1 MRNAGL
7 ALALV
12 ASAQLTVLSSPAFAQ
27 DDNSKAA
34 VQAPSE
40 TSTESTSS
48 SSSGQDA
55 KQKEKTGWI
64 VLAAGGVGFVTGV
77 VFDIIGG
84 FSGNLAGAGG
94 TNDSGETSNA
104 RPAWVFAG
112 TTLIVAGLAAGV
124 YGASTIISARKGADV
139 TNTAP
144 PPDEGAK
151 NDSVTKAAQA
161 RAASA
166 PSIVVPLLHGTF

>member
-34 VQAPSE
+34 GQAPSE
-40 TSTESTSS
+40 TTTESTSS
-48 SSSGQDA
+48 SSSGQDN

-64 VLAAGGVGFVTGV
+64 ILAAGGVGFVTGV
-77 VFDIIGG
+77 VFDIVGG
-84 FSGNLAGAGG
+84 FSGSIAGAGG
-94 TNDSGETSNA
+94 PGDSGETSNA

-112 TTLIVAGLAAGV
+112 TTLIVAGLAAGI
-124 YGASTIISARKGADV
+124 YGGSQIISARKGTDT
-139 TNTAP
+139 TNSARP
-144 PPDEGAK
+144 PEDASSS
-151 NDSVTKAAQA
+151 DSVTKAAQA

-166 PSIVVPLLHGTF
+166 PSFVVPVIGGTF